1 MSLSQMP
8 HVYPTWCEV
17 VAAREANPQA
27 VHAHARSGST
37 NPCFTQSVLDTPTP
51 LCLNRQSTPCCPDL
65 SRILSPEYIAYNV
78 YNNCSPGDP
87 TCQSRGVHH
96 L

>member
-17 VAAREANPQA
+17 VAARKLNPNLK
-27 VHAHARSGST
+27 HHTGSS
-37 NPCFTQSVLDTPTP
+37 NRCFNKSVGDEPTP
-51 LCLNRQSTPCCPDL
+51 LCVNRASTASCPDL
-65 SRILSPEYIAYNV
+65 SRVLSPHYISYNV
-78 YNNCSPGDP
+78 YSNCSSHDP
-87 TCQSRGVHH
+87 TCASRGVHH